1 MAKHVPAPEVVE
13 AADGYWLLRRQE
25 GNKYVK
31 GKIGNRVVGVADGDQ
46 LPQ

>member
-13 AADGYWLLRRQE
+13 AADGDRLPRRQG

-31 GKIGNRVVGVADGDQ
+31 GKIGNHIVGAADGDQ
-46 LPQ
+46 LP